1 MKYRQALVFS
11 YQRFENALISI
22 ISIRSLTRITPIL
35 NFPIL
40 SQKRD
45 LDGTFKCCF
54 KNSLPNWRDL
64 FPENRFFFIWRWM
77 TTALKEFRVSNNQ
90 QYYMRDTRHLLERID
105 GHKQK
110 SSSVYKQFSNKHNY
124 TATPTC
130 LLEQF
135 DVFAKCYTKF
145 DCLITEVFFIRII
158 RITIP
163 QPTN

>member
-45 LDGTFKCCF
+45 LVGTFKCCF

-64 FPENRFFFIWRWM
+64 FRENRFFLSGAGWQRLSKSFGSRIISNI
-77 TTALKEFRVSNNQ
+77 TCEIHAICLNALMVTSRN
-90 QYYMRDTRHLLERID
+90 LLPYTNSFQINTIIPQ
-105 GHKQK
+105 HPPAFL
-110 SSSVYKQFSNKHNY
+110 SSL
-124 TATPTC
+124 TC
-130 LLEQF
+130 LRNATQNSTASSQRCSLFGSLE
-135 DVFAKCYTKF
+135 
-145 DCLITEVFFIRII
+145 
-158 RITIP
+158 
-163 QPTN
+163 